1 MAISTFIPQL
11 WSARLLENLKNLH
24 VATAFVN
31 KDYEGEI
38 KKAGDTVHINTIG
51 AVTVKDYTKNTDI
64 DAPEVLSTADQ
75 QLRVD
80 QMKYYNFAVDDVD
93 RVQAAGPLMDS
104 AMREA
109 AYGLADVADSY
120 IFNALATGASTKIGT
135 AAAAKA
141 IATPTE
147 AYEILVDLRTA
158 LNRAK
163 CPARNRRIAVPP
175 EFYGLL
181 LKDDRFVKATAA
193 ANERLETG
201 LVGEAAGFRVYET
214 NNTPQKTGTG
224 AYMSCV
230 ASVPVAGTYAEQ
242 VLETEAY
249 RPEKRFADAVKGLHV
264 YGTKVTRPA
273 AVGVI
278 YFTISE

>member
-1 MAISTFIPQL
+1 MAITSFIPEL
-11 WSARLLENLKNLH
+11 WAARLLENLKNIH

-31 KDYEGEI
+31 RDYEGDI
-38 KKAGDTVHINTIG
+38 KKAGDTVHINAIG
-51 AVTVKDYTKNTDI
+51 AVTIKSYTKNTDI
-64 DAPEVLSTADQ
+64 DAPEVLATSDQ
-75 QLRVD
+75 QLTID

-93 RVQAAGPLMDS
+93 RVQAAGPLMDG

-109 AYGLADVADSY
+109 AYGLADVADAF
-120 IFNALATGASTKIGT
+120 IFSKLATGATTKIG
-135 AAAAKA
+135 AAATPQA
-141 IATPTE
+141 ISTPAG
-147 AYEILVDLRTA
+147 AYEALVDLRTA

-163 CPARNRRIAVPP
+163 CPVQNRRVAVPP

-201 LVGEAAGFRVYET
+201 LVGEAAGFAVYET
-214 NNTPQKTGTG
+214 NNTPATTGEG
-224 AYMSCV
+224 AYMTCI
-230 ASVPVAGTYAEQ
+230 ASTPVAGTYAEQ

-249 RPEKRFADAVKGLHV
+249 RPEKRFADAIKGLHV
-264 YGTKVTRPA
+264 YGAKVTRPA

-278 YFTISE
+278 YFTIGE